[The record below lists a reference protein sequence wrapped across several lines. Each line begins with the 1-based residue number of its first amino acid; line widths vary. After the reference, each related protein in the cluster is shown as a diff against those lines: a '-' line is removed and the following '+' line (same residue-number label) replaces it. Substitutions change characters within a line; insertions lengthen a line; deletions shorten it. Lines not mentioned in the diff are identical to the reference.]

1 MEDSK
6 TPPEESASS
15 WDQDAQETGESKTGE
30 PEYLSEQ
37 EVRELQAS
45 LKSKLRSLEKRSF
58 RFKNP

>member
-6 TPPEESASS
+6 TPPKDNAPSQERSGQEPEEKKS
-15 WDQDAQETGESKTGE
+15 GK

-37 EVRELQAS
+37 EVRELQES
-45 LKSKLRSLEKRSF
+45 LKSKLRSLERRSF

>member
-6 TPPEESASS
+6 TPPGENAPS
-15 WDQDAQETGESKTGE
+15 QERAGQERRERKSGE

-37 EVRELQAS
+37 EVRELQES
-45 LKSKLRSLEKRSF
+45 LKSKLRSLERRSF